1 MGKVSGNWITG
12 VHSGRAC
19 RHDDIYTKVNKKTGA
34 CYSVK
39 LCNPNTAWSE
49 KVEAQRNS
57 FGAISSAICE
67 WIKVEKEKN
76 SADYQKVKKNFDRQ
90 VRFATLRGYMF
101 ARGMYTIDESGL
113 VTVDI
118 NANYNASAPSGGSGS
133 SQTPGSGNTQT
144 PGSGSSQTPG
154 GSGGT
159 EDPGSGGGSTDG
171 SDSAGGSE
179 YE

>member
-118 NANYNASAPSGGSGS
+118 NASYNASAPSGGG
-133 SQTPGSGNTQT
+133 
-144 PGSGSSQTPG
+144 GSSQTPG

-159 EDPGSGGGSTDG
+159 EDPGSGGGSTGG

>member
-1 MGKVSGNWITG
+1 M
-12 VHSGRAC
+12 
-19 RHDDIYTKVNKKTGA
+19 
-34 CYSVK
+34 
-39 LCNPNTAWSE
+39 
-49 KVEAQRNS
+49 EAQRIS

-133 SQTPGSGNTQT
+133 SQTPG
-144 PGSGSSQTPG
+144 

-159 EDPGSGGGSTDG
+159 EDPGNSEGG

>member
-39 LCNPNTAWSE
+39 LCNPNTNWSE
-49 KVEAQRNS
+49 KVTAQRS
-57 FGAISSAICE
+57 VFAAVSSALSA
-67 WIKVEKEKN
+67 WIKAEKEKN

-133 SQTPGSGNTQT
+133 SQTPG
-144 PGSGSSQTPG
+144 

-159 EDPGSGGGSTDG
+159 EDPGSGGGSTGG

>member
-1 MGKVSGNWITG
+1 M
-12 VHSGRAC
+12 
-19 RHDDIYTKVNKKTGA
+19 
-34 CYSVK
+34 K

-133 SQTPGSGNTQT
+133 SQTPGSG
-144 PGSGSSQTPG
+144 SSQTPG

-159 EDPGSGGGSTDG
+159 EDPGSGGGATDG

>member
-49 KVEAQRNS
+49 MLEAQRIS

-133 SQTPGSGNTQT
+133 SQTPG
-144 PGSGSSQTPG
+144 

-159 EDPGSGGGSTDG
+159 EDSGSGGGATDG

>member
-118 NANYNASAPSGGSGS
+118 NASYNASAPSGGG
-133 SQTPGSGNTQT
+133 
-144 PGSGSSQTPG
+144 GSSQTPG

-159 EDPGSGGGSTDG
+159 EVPGSGGGSTGG

>member
-1 MGKVSGNWITG
+1 MRGNIMGKVSGNWITG

-101 ARGMYTIDESGL
+101 AKGMYTIDESGL

-133 SQTPGSGNTQT
+133 SQTPG
-144 PGSGSSQTPG
+144 

-171 SDSAGGSE
+171 GDSAGGSE

>member
-1 MGKVSGNWITG
+1 MRGIDMGKVYGNWITG

-19 RHDDIYTKVNKKTGA
+19 RQDDIYTKVNKKTGA

-39 LCNPNTAWSE
+39 LCNPNTTWSE
-49 KVEAQRNS
+49 KVTAQRSS
-57 FGAISSAICE
+57 FGAISSALSA
-67 WIKVEKEKN
+67 WIKAEKEKN
-76 SADYQKVKKNFDRQ
+76 SEDYQKVKKMYDRQ
-90 VRFATLRGYMF
+90 IRFSTLRGMMY
-101 ARGMYTIDESGL
+101 AKGMYSIDEPGL

-118 NANYNASAPSGGSGS
+118 NASYNASAPSGGG
-133 SQTPGSGNTQT
+133 
-144 PGSGSSQTPG
+144 GSSQTPG

-159 EDPGSGGGSTDG
+159 EDPGSGGGSTGG

>member
-1 MGKVSGNWITG
+1 MRGIDMGKVYGNWITG

-19 RHDDIYTKVNKKTGA
+19 RQDDIYTKVNKKTGA

-39 LCNPNTAWSE
+39 LCNPNTTWSE
-49 KVEAQRNS
+49 KVTAQRSS
-57 FGAISSAICE
+57 FGAISSALSA
-67 WIKVEKEKN
+67 WIKAEKEKN
-76 SADYQKVKKNFDRQ
+76 SEDYQKVKKMYDRQ
-90 VRFATLRGYMF
+90 IRFSTLRGMMY
-101 ARGMYTIDESGL
+101 AKGMYSIDETGL

-118 NANYNASAPSGGSGS
+118 NANYNASAPSGDGGS
-133 SQTPGSGNTQT
+133 SQT

-159 EDPGSGGGSTDG
+159 EDPGSGGGATDG

>member
-1 MGKVSGNWITG
+1 MRGNIMGKVSGNWITG

-118 NANYNASAPSGGSGS
+118 NANYNASAPSGGG
-133 SQTPGSGNTQT
+133 
-144 PGSGSSQTPG
+144 GSSQTPG

-159 EDPGSGGGSTDG
+159 EDPGSGGGATDG

>member
-1 MGKVSGNWITG
+1 MRGNIMGKVSGNWITG

-133 SQTPGSGNTQT
+133 SQTPGSG
-144 PGSGSSQTPG
+144 SSQTPG

>member
-101 ARGMYTIDESGL
+101 AKGMYTIDESGL

-118 NANYNASAPSGGSGS
+118 NANYNASAPSGGG
-133 SQTPGSGNTQT
+133 
-144 PGSGSSQTPG
+144 GSSQTPG

-159 EDPGSGGGSTDG
+159 EDPGSGGGATDG

>member
-49 KVEAQRNS
+49 KVEAQRIS

-118 NANYNASAPSGGSGS
+118 NASYNASAPSGGGGS
-133 SQTPGSGNTQT
+133 SQTPD
-144 PGSGSSQTPG
+144 

-159 EDPGSGGGSTDG
+159 EDPGSGGGATDG

>member
-1 MGKVSGNWITG
+1 MGKVYGNWITG

-19 RHDDIYTKVNKKTGA
+19 RQDDIYTKVNKKTGA

-39 LCNPNTAWSE
+39 LCNPNTNWSE
-49 KVEAQRNS
+49 MVTAQRSS
-57 FGAISSAICE
+57 FGAISSALSA
-67 WIKVEKEKN
+67 WIKAEKEKN
-76 SADYQKVKKNFDRQ
+76 SEDYQKVKKMYDRQ
-90 VRFATLRGYMF
+90 IRFSTLRGMMY
-101 ARGMYTIDESGL
+101 AKGMYSIDESGL

-118 NANYNASAPSGGSGS
+118 NASYNASAPSGGG
-133 SQTPGSGNTQT
+133 
-144 PGSGSSQTPG
+144 GSSQTPG

-159 EDPGSGGGSTDG
+159 EDPGNSEGG

>member
-118 NANYNASAPSGGSGS
+118 NANYNASAPSGGG
-133 SQTPGSGNTQT
+133 
-144 PGSGSSQTPG
+144 GSSQTPG